1 MPVFGMMWR
10 CVLGYYSTP
19 SQPHHFTVHHC
30 SVAQRLPWHRRS
42 SWVAL
47 CCIRLA
53 SWYLHSYFSVG
64 LWSKILVFD
73 INNARRCLKMFESRL
88 WSFDCVWLY
97 DCMMLLHCVIECW
110 DCLSCC
116 IMRSQAPF
124 VWNQGDTG
132 WCERRYVREVK
143 EANQLAEMDTAKSHK
158 TKKDEVAIRT
168 KGKSEKTRTLCTES
182 RAPDRSIYTIFENL
196 RSCRTLS
203 LEQVVDPKPDVC
215 CRPSCVWSC
224 FDFYPNDRCGL
235 VTQFCHKNW

>member
-1 MPVFGMMWR
+1 MPLFGMMWR

-53 SWYLHSYFSVG
+53 SWYLHAYFSVG
-64 LWSKILVFD
+64 LWSKVLVLILKMLEDVW
-73 INNARRCLKMFESRL
+73 RCLKAA
-88 WSFDCVWLY
+88 FDLLIVY
-97 DCMMLLHCVIECW
+97 DCMNVWC
-110 DCLSCC
+110 CC
-116 IMRSQAPF
+116 IGSSSVGI
-124 VWNQGDTG
+124 VWAAALCVPRPLLSGIKAIQGGASGD
-132 WCERRYVREVK
+132 VREVK

-158 TKKDEVAIRT
+158 MKKDEVAIRT
-168 KGKSEKTRTLCTES
+168 KGTSEKTRTLCTES

-203 LEQVVDPKPDVC
+203 LEVVDPKPDVC